1 MISSQ
6 VLEQL
11 EQLPESLQVE
21 VLHYA
26 EYLSSKYGETDDT
39 AYLNSIPGYVDS
51 IEEVIKS
58 PRSEW
63 VNATELGL

>member
-6 VLEQL
+6 ILEQL

-26 EYLSSKYGETDDT
+26 EYLSSKYQKTDDT
-39 AYLNSIPGYVDS
+39 DYLNSIPGYVDS
-51 IEEVIKS
+51 IEEAIKS

-63 VNATELGL
+63 VNATEFGL

>member
-1 MISSQ
+1 MISSKI
-6 VLEQL
+6 LEQL

>member
-1 MISSQ
+1 MISSKI
-6 VLEQL
+6 LEQL

-63 VNATELGL
+63 VNSTDLGL

>member
-1 MISSQ
+1 MISSKI
-6 VLEQL
+6 LEQL
-11 EQLPESLQVE
+11 EQLPESLQAE
-21 VLHYA
+21 VLHYV
-26 EYLSSKYGETDDT
+26 EYLSSKYRETDDT

-51 IEEVIKS
+51 IEEAIKS

>member
-1 MISSQ
+1 MISSKI
-6 VLEQL
+6 LEQL

-26 EYLSSKYGETDDT
+26 EYLCSKYGETDDT

>member
-6 VLEQL
+6 ILEQL
-11 EQLPESLQVE
+11 EQLPESLQAE

-26 EYLSSKYGETDDT
+26 EYLSTKYREADDT
-39 AYLNSIPGYVDS
+39 AYLNSVPGYVDS
-51 IEEVIKS
+51 IEETIKS

-63 VNATELGL
+63 VNTTDLGL

>member
-6 VLEQL
+6 ILEQL
-11 EQLPESLQVE
+11 EQLPESLQTE

-26 EYLSSKYGETDDT
+26 EYLCQKYRETDDT
-39 AYLNSIPGYVDS
+39 VYLNSIHGYVDS
-51 IEEVIKS
+51 IEDAIKS

>member
-1 MISSQ
+1 MISSKI
-6 VLEQL
+6 LEQL
-11 EQLPESLQVE
+11 EQLPESLQAE

-63 VNATELGL
+63 VNATDLGL

>member
-6 VLEQL
+6 ILEQL

-26 EYLSSKYGETDDT
+26 EYLFSKYQKTDDT
-39 AYLNSIPGYVDS
+39 DYLNSIPSYVDS
-51 IEEVIKS
+51 IEEAIKS

-63 VNATELGL
+63 VNAAELGL

>member
-6 VLEQL
+6 FLEQL

-26 EYLSSKYGETDDT
+26 EYLSSKYQKTSDMD
-39 AYLNSIPGYVDS
+39 YLNSIPGYVDS

>member
-1 MISSQ
+1 MISLKI
-6 VLEQL
+6 LEQL
-11 EQLPESLQVE
+11 EQLPESLQAE

-26 EYLSSKYGETDDT
+26 EYLSSKYGETDNT
-39 AYLNSIPGYVDS
+39 AYLNSIHGYVDS
-51 IEEVIKS
+51 IEEAIKS